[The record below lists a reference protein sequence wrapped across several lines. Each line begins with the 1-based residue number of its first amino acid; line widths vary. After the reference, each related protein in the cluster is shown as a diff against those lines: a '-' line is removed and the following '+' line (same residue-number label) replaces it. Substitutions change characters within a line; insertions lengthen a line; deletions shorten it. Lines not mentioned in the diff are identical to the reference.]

1 MYMLEVIVITQVSD
15 NNQTDISSE
24 VQDMELELRFCSRWG
39 KKSMKFSKLKEKA
52 LDSLILGGGRCS
64 FYL

>member
-24 VQDMELELRFCSRWG
+24 VQDMELELRFCSR
-39 KKSMKFSKLKEKA
+39 
-52 LDSLILGGGRCS
+52 
-64 FYL
+64 